1 MGKYDD
7 IINLEHHVSKVHKP
21 MSIQDRAAQFS
32 PFAALDGHAQSIA
45 EQERIV
51 ERKIEL
57 TDEEKLVIN
66 EKLNYLSLLKDQI
79 ISITYFIKDDKKNG
93 GKYCREEL
101 MIKRIDTFDQLIIF
115 EDKKIRFEDILEIDL

>member
-66 EKLNYLSLLKDQI
+66 EKLNYLSLLKDTI
-79 ISITYFIKDDKKNG
+79 VSITYFIKDDKKNG
-93 GKYCREEL
+93 GKYCKEEL
-101 MIKRIDTFDQLIIF
+101 MIKRIDTFDQLMIF
-115 EDKKIRFEDILEIDL
+115 EDKKIRFEDIYKIDL

>member
-1 MGKYDD
+1 MGNYDD

-66 EKLNYLSLLKDQI
+66 EKLNYLSLLKDPI

-93 GKYCREEL
+93 GKYCKEEL
-101 MIKRIDTFDQLIIF
+101 MIKRIDTFDQLIIL

>member
-66 EKLNYLSLLKDQI
+66 EKLNYLSLLKDPI

-93 GKYCREEL
+93 GKYCKEEL
-101 MIKRIDTFDQLIIF
+101 MIKRIDTFDQLIIL